1 MASKTYYVG
10 FNGLIS
16 RLDNLNFD
24 PNGNTYTN
32 WVNLRTYFDQSFNIN
47 PQGLGQNL
55 WDVMTIPGNQTK
67 VFVVGSIN
75 TTTLPWQGIAYSTTA
90 GQNTTNPNQSFL
102 TPGFPGGAIPAY
114 AQGYISATEG
124 NRFNYYEVWCVDNDT
139 IYACGTAGTVI
150 RSLDG
155 GLTFTL
161 HLVPNALFY
170 PPYNTLSYPAD
181 IWSVHFESKDSG
193 AIGSLNQV
201 FLTNTGSTTCTWVSA
216 AATPA
221 NTGYIKGIY
230 KKGNLIV
237 AVGQSKIIC
246 SLDGGA
252 TWTFQYQWSEQ
263 IPNPAFPRNGEHLTW
278 HYDPCNNIIY
288 FRATGRRNEIVQTA
302 YDFGSNSFIDPVT
315 SAALTPNT
323 AWSTFNGHVFD
334 PTSGLP
340 SNVAKNYYAAHFYR
354 NFEGFLGRTDA
365 DTSAP
370 YEWGWRRVDQ
380 YVSNTEI
387 LNVDQTATTK
397 DKVLT
402 AIWTEIDPVVY
413 YKIEQCDTQKTY
425 YVQQG
430 TDTANIAG
438 LANQTINNILIDG
451 NPNPY
456 CWNVSGPI
464 TCGTYTVSNINTL
477 SAQILTGCDDDLC
490 KNCYK
495 LQNCQDPMDYIIVNP
510 IPALQNAI
518 YQSVSLPDYCPGKCW
533 YVIPDWPCENSQSL
547 PEDIIVTVYKNCN
560 DCQGVVETYDLRPRS
575 VKPGFYT
582 PGCPPEYTVKTSCMY
597 GEQVY
602 DEMVSIRY
610 GVNICCDHDV
620 DKWDIK
626 KQLLELN
633 ALYNPE
639 LCTSSNPE
647 CKEVCNLTATLTVSG
662 PIEPYNPPPPPCKI
676 PRFPN
681 ADLNPEAY
689 CYSFSVKSL
698 YPDFAYLRKIYLGY
712 APNEVEINLTNIITV
727 PVSSSLFP
735 MQLTAALQSYGLQCS
750 GVFYE
755 PFGGLVIYG
764 FNGNLSYATFE
775 TIYGGN
781 LTPPLFEDVA
791 PLNIECTEIP
801 DTNCYTVYVESFV
814 LSSGSYLGY
823 LGIYNGSLTVQY
835 DISSLAIQVVPGPL
849 MPMSLPTLVAFVQSK
864 GYDVDDITVQN
875 AGPSAST
882 LTFINFTGGVPA
894 YITYSGQINPP
905 QYDYFS
911 ESPLPCGGELP

>member
-639 LCTSSNPE
+639 LCTATPIS
-647 CKEVCNLTATLTVSG
+647 CKEVCNLTATLSLSG
-662 PIEPYNPPPPPCKI
+662 PIEPYGFEEEPPPCKP

-681 ADLNPEAY
+681 VDLEPALLCYTFNLLDASPAY
-689 CYSFSVKSL
+689 TYI
-698 YPDFAYLRKIYLGY
+698 RKIYIGDR
-712 APNEVEINLTNIITV
+712 EINLAGLVTD
-727 PVSSSLFP
+727 PVQSPMFSIQFVAAMESL
-735 MQLTAALQSYGLQCS
+735 GLQCA
-750 GVFYE
+750 GTYYTFDT
-755 PFGGLVIYG
+755 LTIYL
-764 FNGNLSYATFE
+764 FNGNLLSGEFE
-775 TIYGGN
+775 TMFDPSP
-781 LTPPLFEDVA
+781 TTEVVFPLVV
-791 PLNIECTEIP
+791 ECSEIP
-801 DTNCYTVYVESFV
+801 SYKCYGAKFE
-814 LSSGSYLGY
+814 LGSLFNQN
-823 LGIYNGSLTVQY
+823 LLTITIYNGTSEITYNVASLNINVGG
-835 DISSLAIQVVPGPL
+835 SGPVPA
-849 MPMSLPTLVAFVQSK
+849 LVTYLQAQ
-864 GYDVDDITVQN
+864 GYDLD
-875 AGPSAST
+875 SADVVSSIFGNY
-882 LTFINFTGGVPA
+882 LYLNNFTGGIPVAIYPVLPGLPFPTA
-894 YITYSGQINPP
+894 PGY
-905 QYDYFS
+905 YFQPY
-911 ESPLPCGGELP
+911 EICPG